1 MAAWGTWLEEYFLEP
16 GSRRYAELYAFCH
29 GEAVAVEEGLG
40 CDAAGDAAVW
50 EYRRGRSALEVL
62 DLAGYWE
69 QMLEGEEQLVIQGL
83 VAEVERRHGVQVEE
97 VAAVGPR
104 QGQLVHVLDPY
115 WARAR
120 AGSWASTEGKR
131 GQGRAGPLADVE
143 QVLEEQ
149 RDYTYMQNGF
159 NVFMSNA
166 DGEGASMPEAD
177 VD

>member
-1 MAAWGTWLEEYFLEP
+1 M
-16 GSRRYAELYAFCH
+16 RRRAIWRQWKSTAEGA
-29 GEAVAVEEGLG
+29 GVGALG
-40 CDAAGDAAVW
+40 
-50 EYRRGRSALEVL
+50 VL

-69 QMLEGEEQLVIQGL
+69 GMLEDEEQLVIQGL
-83 VAEVERRHGVQVEE
+83 VAEVERRHNVQVEE

-120 AGSWASTEGKR
+120 AGSWVGTEGKR
-131 GQGRAGPLADVE
+131 GLGRAGPLEDVE
-143 QVLEEQ
+143 QVLEEE